1 MTQAHRLGQSKGESV
16 PLKMKAKRPRRRK
29 REALVHRHLENV
41 SRSLLEKHPELVR
54 EFIGRNAGIYALF
67 RKGKLYYVGLAT
79 ALRSRLKAHV
89 KNRHGN
95 SWDSFSIYLTIKDQH
110 LREIE
115 ALLLRIAKPP
125 GARQRGKLAQSQD
138 MRRRIAQAIRQ
149 KQKGEVS
156 SLFGKRT
163 SPVVTAKVNVESDLT
178 RLLPQGASVRGT
190 LKNKVFRARVRR
202 NGMVRFGGVSYT
214 SLSLAAKAAIKR
226 PTNGWWFWQIERG
239 RGNWIRLTRIRKA
252 GTPPLR
258 PLGREYATARC

>member
-1 MTQAHRLGQSKGESV
+1 MAL
-16 PLKMKAKRPRRRK
+16 KAKTTGVRRRK
-29 REALVHRHLENV
+29 REPLVHRHLENV
-41 SRSLLEKHPELVR
+41 SRNLLEKHPELVR

-125 GARQRGKLAQSQD
+125 GAKQRGKLAQSQD
-138 MRRRIAQAIRQ
+138 MRRRIAQAIRR
-149 KQKGEVS
+149 KQTHEVS
-156 SLFGKRT
+156 SLFGRG
-163 SPVVTAKVNVESDLT
+163 TAPIAARATGVENDLT
-178 RLLPQGASVRGT
+178 RLLPQGARIRGT
-190 LKNKVFRARVRR
+190 LKKDVFRARVRR
-202 NGMVRFGGVSYT
+202 NGTVRFGGVSYK
-214 SLSLAAKAAIKR
+214 SLSLAAKAAINR

-239 RGNWIRLTRIRKA
+239 RGNWVRLTKIRKA
-252 GTPPLR
+252 GTPVYVR
-258 PLGREYATARC
+258 